1 MIRFRKQIIC
11 LLLAFLAIT
20 PAGCNLLN
28 AIPAPAP
35 APAPDDKP
43 QPQPGP
49 QPEPAPQPKFTEADY
64 WKELAAAV
72 ESGSFLNTDQVV
84 LTAKRLADRGL
95 LKDLSRLD
103 GIKAKRTEI
112 TEANKADI
120 AKTIRGT

>member
-11 LLLAFLAIT
+11 LLLALMAIA

-28 AIPAPAP
+28 AIPDPAP

-43 QPQPGP
+43 QPGP
-49 QPEPAPQPKFTEADY
+49 QPEPQPEPQPKFTEADY
-64 WKELAAAV
+64 WKELAAAI
-72 ESGSFLNTDQVV
+72 ESGTFLNTDQIV
-84 LTAKRLADRGL
+84 LTAKRLSDRGL

-103 GIKAKRTEI
+103 SIKAKRTEI
-112 TEANKADI
+112 TAANKADI